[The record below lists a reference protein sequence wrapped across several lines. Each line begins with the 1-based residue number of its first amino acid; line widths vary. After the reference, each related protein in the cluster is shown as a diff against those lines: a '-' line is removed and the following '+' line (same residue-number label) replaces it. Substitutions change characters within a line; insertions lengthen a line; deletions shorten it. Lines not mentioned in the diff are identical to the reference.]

1 MTITTATATTSAPTP
16 AGADIVRRTLRRH
29 AAGVTVI
36 TVPGPAGFTAT
47 SFTSVSLE
55 PALVSFCIGVHA
67 PPARQ
72 YAAPNGSPSTSW
84 APRTRN
90 SARSSPAA
98 ASTASRHVAVEG
110 RSAAPGRR
118 TRLANRTG
126 HTASAG
132 RRPSACRRGG
142 RGRWRSRSGTGTRPP
157 RRGVRHGSTH
167 TAARRLTPRARQ
179 GMDTGR
185 PGVHAAHRVWRSP
198 ARDGLNPA
206 RQVTGRKLRA
216 RSVPTGHL
224 VSLFPSGAPAALP
237 VLKKV
242 GTPTTTPMKAVR
254 R

>member
-1 MTITTATATTSAPTP
+1 MLRLPGSTRRRT
-16 AGADIVRRTLRRH
+16 VRRPRPGHRERGTRRAVRPQRHRPLRGR
-29 AAGVTVI
+29 
-36 TVPGPAGFTAT
+36 P
-47 SFTSVSLE
+47 
-55 PALVSFCIGVHA
+55 
-67 PPARQ
+67 
-72 YAAPNGSPSTSW
+72 
-84 APRTRN
+84 
-90 SARSSPAA
+90 
-98 ASTASRHVAVEG
+98 VAVEG